1 MSRVSLA
8 GILLFVFSLASM
20 PIGAQTTAPSRSGVT
35 ISGVVTDTTGAVLA
49 GATVEIMAGDRNV
62 ATLTTG
68 TDGRYR
74 AELAPDTQYR
84 LKALLDGFEEQT
96 ADVQTS
102 TTDATRDFVLRIG
115 TLRDAVVVTAVVSQH
130 LTIPSATASRLQL
143 SPLQTP
149 ASLEIITGE
158 SMQVIA
164 DKTIS
169 AVASRATGIVNTSSA
184 FGYSLNARGFSG
196 YNSVMQL
203 YDGMRMYQTTITF
216 PSDPWMAERL
226 EVLRGPAS
234 VLYGEGAIG
243 AAINVVRKQPTRVR
257 QNEAKISAASF
268 NTFGLGAG
276 SGGPLTDKLSYRVDL
291 GLNRSSGW
299 MDRGDSN
306 NTAMSGALRL
316 DPSDRLKLTLS
327 HDYTDA
333 KPSRWFGV
341 PTINGVFNKDLRKKN
356 YNVADNDLHFRDTW
370 TQFKAN
376 WVPAGNVSVDSNV
389 YYLTTDK
396 HWRNSELHVFNPAT
410 NRITL
415 GTFLEI
421 YYDQGQVGNRT
432 TVRYDDK
439 VAGRDN
445 QLVVG
450 FDVNRGTLE
459 RRDNAPFSGSTSV
472 DVVNP
477 VPVPFINQAGTL
489 LKFDTRLFQYGVF
502 AEDRLVLADRWS
514 VVGGLRF
521 DRPEIRR
528 IDAIN
533 PAASF
538 TTTFESTSARAG
550 VVFNP
555 TPTTALYGQFATAA
569 DPVSALVTTNLAQ
582 KDFDLSTGRQWEAGV
597 KNSFWRGRGE
607 WTFAAYDIVKKKIL
621 TRDAL
626 DPGITVQ
633 IGQQSSQGAEGSV
646 ALAVGWGLHLQGNV
660 SFVEPRFDD
669 FAESIGGVRI
679 SRNGNVPPDT
689 AQRSANFIALWH
701 IGEKWT
707 ANTAVRYVGRR
718 YQDAANTRIIP
729 SYSVVDTTVQR
740 DVFRNAVVGVTVR
753 NLTDALYARN
763 IYGST
768 TQWIVGDPRSV
779 ELSLRVRF

>member
-1 MSRVSLA
+1 MTRLSLA
-8 GILLFVFSLASM
+8 TVFSIVFALTSAHAS
-20 PIGAQTTAPSRSGVT
+20 AQATAPGQIT

-49 GATVEIMAGDRNV
+49 GSTVEVSAGDRHV

-68 TDGRYR
+68 IDGRYR
-74 AELAPDTQYR
+74 VALDANTQYR
-84 LKALLDGFEEQT
+84 LRVFLDGFADQT
-96 ADVQTS
+96 VELQTPAADT
-102 TTDATRDFVLRIG
+102 TRDFVLTIG
-115 TLRDAVVVTAVVSQH
+115 SLRDAVVVTAEISQH
-130 LTIPSATASRLQL
+130 LTIPAATSSRLQL
-143 SPLQTP
+143 SSLQTP
-149 ASLEIITGE
+149 ASVEIITGE

-184 FGYSLNARGFSG
+184 FGYSLNARGFNG

-243 AAINVVRKQPTRVR
+243 AAINVVRRQPTRVR
-257 QNEAKISAASF
+257 QNEVKVSAASF
-268 NTFGLGAG
+268 NTLGLGAG
-276 SGGPLTDKLSYRVDL
+276 SGGPLTDRLSYRVDL

-299 MDRGDSN
+299 MDRGESS

-316 DPSDRLKLTLS
+316 DASDRLRFTLT
-327 HDYTDA
+327 HDFTDA
-333 KPSRWFGV
+333 NPTTWFGV

-356 YNVADNDLHFRDTW
+356 YNVADSDLHFTDTW
-370 TQFKAN
+370 TQLKMN
-376 WVPAGNVSVDSNV
+376 WVPASNVSVDSNV

-396 HWRNSELHVFNPAT
+396 HWRNSELQAFNPAT
-410 NRITL
+410 SRITL

-421 YYDQGQVGNRT
+421 YYNQGQVGNRT
-432 TVRYDDK
+432 QIRYDSK

-445 QLVVG
+445 QLVAG

-459 RRDNAPFSGSTSV
+459 RRDNSPFSGSATV
-472 DVVNP
+472 DVFDP

-489 LKFDTRLFQYGVF
+489 LKFDTRLFQYAAF
-502 AEDRLVLADRWS
+502 AEDRFVLSPRWS
-514 VVGGLRF
+514 VVSGLRL
-521 DRPEIRR
+521 DRPTVER

-538 TTTFESTSARAG
+538 TTTFGSASGRVG

-555 TPTTALYGQFATAA
+555 TATTALYGQYATAS
-569 DPVSALVTTNLAQ
+569 DPVSALVTTNVAQ
-582 KDFDLSTGRQWEAGV
+582 KDFDVSTGRQWEAGI
-597 KNSFWRGRGE
+597 KNSFWGGRGE
-607 WTFAAYDIVKKKIL
+607 WTFAAYDIVKEKLL

-633 IGQQSSQGAEGSV
+633 IGQQSAHGAEGSL
-646 ALAVGWGLHLQGNV
+646 ALSVGGGVHLQANA
-660 SFVEPRFDD
+660 SFVDPRFDD
-669 FAESIGGVRI
+669 FAESVGGVRI
-679 SRNGNVPPDT
+679 SRNGNVPQDT
-689 AQRSANFIALWH
+689 ARRSANFIALWH
-701 IGEKWT
+701 VGGKWT
-707 ANTAVRYVGRR
+707 ANTAVRYVGQRF
-718 YQDAANTRIIP
+718 QDAANLRVIP
-729 SYSVVDTTVQR
+729 SYTVVDTTLQR
-740 DVFRNAVVGVTVR
+740 EVFENGIVGLTVR
-753 NLTDALYARN
+753 NLTDELYARN